1 MAQYILHTLPLL
13 KTAKPKKNSNTII
26 LFGDN
31 DHTVIVHLKKRL
43 CSVRV
48 SHCSFGLCN
57 FVLALEL
64 NRLEHF
70 EISCWSNVSIHEV
83 YQILFEVCLSN
94 TISSITVKSQNIPA
108 DVDILGLC
116 LDYLKN
122 LKVLTLSQCFLTSG
136 EEISNNLHTKN
147 NLKKLKLEKCQIY
160 EGHLE
165 KLVNLFPFVEEF
177 EMKNCNE
184 NHNLHYASE
193 NLMTHLKIISGFKNV
208 RKFRLLHLYC
218 QAEHDSNP
226 DETIK
231 KEVENSLSFINQ
243 TFSLTETEISVTILG
258 NPYFGDCQC
267 RRCLYKHYSNNK
279 DTVSVVSEITKKC
292 GTEATVKNFV
302 PTNINT
308 KYISGYAHSWS

>member
-1 MAQYILHTLPLL
+1 ML
-13 KTAKPKKNSNTII
+13 
-26 LFGDN
+26 
-31 DHTVIVHLKKRL
+31 
-43 CSVRV
+43 
-48 SHCSFGLCN
+48 
-57 FVLALEL
+57 LEL
-64 NRLEHF
+64 NSLEHF
-70 EISCWSNVSIHEV
+70 EISCWSTVSINEV

-94 TISSITVKSQNIPA
+94 TITSITVKSQNIPA
-108 DVDILGLC
+108 DVDIIGLC

-122 LKVLTLSQCFLTSG
+122 LEVLMLSQCFLTSG
-136 EEISNNLHTKN
+136 VEISNNFQTKN
-147 NLKKLKLEKCQIY
+147 KLKKLKLEKCQIY

-193 NLMTHLKIISGFKNV
+193 SLMTHLKIISGFKNL

-243 TFSLTETEISVTILG
+243 TFSQTETEINVTILG
-258 NPYFGDCQC
+258 NQYFGDCQC